1 MGLSA
6 GITSLMVDITGL
18 TVDITSLPV
27 QKSINR
33 FPVYPYYMS
42 CRVE

>member
-1 MGLSA
+1 MSLSA
-6 GITSLMVDITGL
+6 GITGL

-27 QKSINR
+27 QKLINR